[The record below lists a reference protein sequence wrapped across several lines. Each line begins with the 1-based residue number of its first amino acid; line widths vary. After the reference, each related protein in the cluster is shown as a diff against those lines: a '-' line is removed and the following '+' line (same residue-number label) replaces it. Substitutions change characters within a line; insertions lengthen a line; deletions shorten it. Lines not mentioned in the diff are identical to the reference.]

1 MTASTV
7 ETLRQRLAVLE
18 PLQVDIIDDSHRH
31 AGHAGARDGGGHYRL
46 AIVAPVFA
54 GKRTMERHRLVYD
67 AAGDLMKQKIH
78 ALSISAK
85 APDEN

>member
-1 MTASTV
+1 MSTV
-7 ETLRQRLAVLE
+7 ETLRERLAKLD
-18 PLQVDIIDDSHRH
+18 PQQVDIIDDSHHH

-46 AIVAPVFA
+46 HIVAAAFA

-78 ALSISAK
+78 ALSITAK
-85 APDEN
+85 APDET